1 MKEEQE
7 EEEDEGEIVEETI
20 EILLEE
26 TEEFVDWACLRW
38 T

>member
-26 TEEFVDWACLRW
+26 TEEFVD
-38 T
+38 

>member
-1 MKEEQE
+1 MKEE

-26 TEEFVDWACLRW
+26 TEEFVD
-38 T
+38 